1 MKRNSLRTHLRSI
14 AGLAPSGLIMARIR
28 LARTGVAVLLLLLL
42 ILAGNVFSQVTLTS
56 PDWVVGDVFVGV
68 GSGSYQVWHSANP
81 TANNPTYTLQTST
94 SIPPTLPLS
103 DGLGGTTGG
112 CGFDLGYRFFGT
124 NLSNTKVDRYSI
136 DNAHPIVEQIPSGS
150 GATHSQSVAF
160 DGGKNLYIGYADG
173 VSGGL
178 GKIEQWAKDTT
189 SPPGPTSTLGK
200 YMYVQSFSVPVDN
213 TAGPGWIDLA
223 SDGHTIFYTSQGATI
238 RKFDTSTLTAST
250 YATLSGGTVTL
261 YAIRI
266 LPPGDGT
273 AGVLVA
279 GQSEVKLVTS
289 SGGVTKIK
297 FGSNSNLQ
305 ALTLDPSNP
314 ATTFWVGDA
323 TSNNFFRYNISTGQ
337 KVSLNTGSGTT
348 LGGICVDGGFSAAEL
363 NSLQTSTQSTTLHP
377 DTVGNQVSNTA
388 HFTSLTG
395 TSFTATFPNL
405 ANDVTVTLHNSLV
418 DPSVA
423 LSDPTVFSFNFG
435 NPNFG
440 TSTFPGNVPCDQTLT
455 ALAGFP
461 NTCEVFE
468 FEANPNFVFSTPNVI
483 IDTAAN
489 ESTPN
494 LRVLRNLDEDT
505 TSGVINYPTI
515 GKQCV
520 VTVNKQTSNSNFE
533 ICGGGFSSPAG
544 GQTFTKKQTASIAFK
559 FKVSPTGQCPNGTG
573 PANLQPLL
581 QIVQLFP
588 PDPTTGVAPAPAPVQ
603 VIVAGNSGGPPTFVL
618 SGNTWQLQVK
628 TTDMPAGSTFIATM
642 IDLSSTVPSISVT
655 FSLN

>member
-1 MKRNSLRTHLRSI
+1 MIGERKMKRNSLRTHLRSI

-68 GSGSYQVWHSANP
+68 GSGSYQVWHSGNP
-81 TANNPTYTLQTST
+81 TANNPTYTMQTST
-94 SIPPTLPLS
+94 TSPLS
-103 DGLGGTTGG
+103 DGLGGTTAG

-124 NLSNTKVDRYSI
+124 NFASTLVDRYSI
-136 DNAHPIVEQIPSGS
+136 DNAHPIVEQIPSQT
-150 GATHSQSVAF
+150 GATGAQSVSF
-160 DGGKNLYIGYADG
+160 DSGKNLYIGYAVG
-173 VSGGL
+173 ASGGL
-178 GKIEQWAKDTT
+178 GTIEKWTKDLTT
-189 SPPGPTSTLGK
+189 GK
-200 YMYVQSFSVPVDN
+200 YTFVTSFSVPVDN
-213 TAGPGWIDLA
+213 THGPGWIDLA

-297 FGSNSNLQ
+297 FGSNGNLQ

-395 TSFTATFPNL
+395 TSFTATFPDL

-435 NPNFG
+435 NPN
-440 TSTFPGNVPCDQTLT
+440 
-455 ALAGFP
+455 AGFS
-461 NTCEVFE
+461 V
-468 FEANPNFVFSTPNVI
+468 PNVI
-483 IDTAAN
+483 INTNIPED
-489 ESTPN
+489 TPN
-494 LRVLRNLDEDT
+494 LRLLRNLDEDT

-581 QIVQLFP
+581 Q
-588 PDPTTGVAPAPAPVQ
+588 
-603 VIVAGNSGGPPTFVL
+603 
-618 SGNTWQLQVK
+618 
-628 TTDMPAGSTFIATM
+628 
-642 IDLSSTVPSISVT
+642 
-655 FSLN
+655 

>member
-1 MKRNSLRTHLRSI
+1 MIGERKMKRNSLRTHLRSI

-323 TSNNFFRYNISTGQ
+323 STNAFFRFNMATNQ
-337 KVSLNTGSGTT
+337 KVSLSTGSGT
-348 LGGICVDGGFSAAEL
+348 LGGICVEGGFSAAEL
-363 NSLQTSTQSTTLHP
+363 NALAGKTNTAQKTLTP
-377 DTVGNQVSNTA
+377 AQGSQASNTFQYESP
-388 HFTSLTG
+388 FTH
-395 TSFTATFPNL
+395 ATF
-405 ANDVTVTLHNSLV
+405 TVTLPDLTNNVGVTVHNSLV

-440 TSTFPGNVPCDQTLT
+440 TSTFPGNMPCDQTLT

-461 NTCEVFE
+461 NACEVFE
-468 FEANPNFVFSTPNVI
+468 FDANPNSGFSTPNVI

-489 ESTPN
+489 ESAPN

-520 VTVNKQTSNSNFE
+520 VTVNRQTSSDAFE
-533 ICGGGFSSPAG
+533 ICGGTSS
-544 GQTFTKKQTASIAFK
+544 
-559 FKVSPTGQCPNGTG
+559 
-573 PANLQPLL
+573 
-581 QIVQLFP
+581 
-588 PDPTTGVAPAPAPVQ
+588 
-603 VIVAGNSGGPPTFVL
+603 
-618 SGNTWQLQVK
+618 
-628 TTDMPAGSTFIATM
+628 
-642 IDLSSTVPSISVT
+642 
-655 FSLN
+655 